1 MGRGAARASVE
12 CCRSARAT
20 ARGAVSGGNAFSP
33 ASSAPGSIRFTS
45 STPPSSAVSRGTGAP
60 CAAGFS
66 TSAAA
71 RSPTAVSSRTPCP
84 YFGTETNRTFTPG
97 SEADVTA
104 FGEALPFRSGAF
116 DAVLCTEVLE
126 HVPEPAEFL
135 REVHRI
141 IAPGGALL
149 LTTPQTWGLHEE
161 PYDFYRY
168 TKYGLRY
175 LFGKAGFE
183 VVDVAPTTGTLGTVG
198 QRLSSFFYYRLGGRT
213 RSAKPFAVVVC
224 AGIQLV
230 FAGADRL
237 AGRQGDTINWIV
249 LGRKLA

>member
-1 MGRGAARASVE
+1 MAGALLTRLKRTWLDPFHIVHSTLERGLARHA
-12 CCRSARAT
+12 
-20 ARGAVSGGNAFSP
+20 GAVRGRVLDIGCGTKPYQRLFP
-33 ASSAPGSIRFTS
+33 E
-45 STPPSSAVSRGTGAP
+45 AVFY
-60 CAAGFS
+60 C
-66 TSAAA
+66 
-71 RSPTAVSSRTPCP
+71 
-84 YFGTETNRTFTPG
+84 GTETNRTFTPG
-97 SEADVTA
+97 SRADVTA
-104 FGEALPFRSGAF
+104 FGEALPFRGGVF

-135 REVHRI
+135 REVNRI
-141 IAPGGALL
+141 IAPGGVLL

-168 TKYGLRY
+168 TKYGLQY

-213 RSAKPFAVVVC
+213 RLGKPFAVVVC
-224 AGIQLV
+224 AGIQLA

-249 LGRKLA
+249 LGRKQH

>member
-1 MGRGAARASVE
+1 MAGPVLARLKRTWLDPFHIVHSTLERGLARH
-12 CCRSARAT
+12 RSAV
-20 ARGAVSGGNAFSP
+20 RGRVLDIGC
-33 ASSAPGSIRFTS
+33 
-45 STPPSSAVSRGTGAP
+45 GTKP
-60 CAAGFS
+60 YQRLFPDAA
-66 TSAAA
+66 
-71 RSPTAVSSRTPCP
+71 P

-97 SEADVTA
+97 SKADVTA
-104 FGEALPFRSGAF
+104 FGEALPFRTGAF

-126 HVPEPAEFL
+126 HVPEPAAFL
-135 REVHRI
+135 AEVYRV

-168 TKYGLRY
+168 TKYGLHY
-175 LFGKAGFE
+175 LFGKTGFE

-198 QRLSSFFYYRLGGRT
+198 QRLSSFFYYRLGGRI
-213 RSAKPFAVVVC
+213 RWLKPFAVVVC

-230 FAGADRL
+230 FAAADRL

-249 LGRKLA
+249 LGRKPA

>member
-1 MGRGAARASVE
+1 MAGRVLARLKRTWLDPFHIVHSTLE
-12 CCRSARAT
+12 RGLARH
-20 ARGAVSGGNAFSP
+20 RGAVRGRVLDIGCGTKPYRRLFP
-33 ASSAPGSIRFTS
+33 A
-45 STPPSSAVSRGTGAP
+45 AV
-60 CAAGFS
+60 
-66 TSAAA
+66 
-71 RSPTAVSSRTPCP
+71 P

-104 FGEALPFRSGAF
+104 FGEALPFRTGAF

-126 HVPEPAEFL
+126 HVPEPSAFL
-135 REVHRI
+135 GEVRRV

-168 TKYGLRY
+168 TKYGLQY

-213 RSAKPFAVVVC
+213 RWLKPFAVVVC
-224 AGIQLV
+224 AGIQLL

-237 AGRQGDTINWIV
+237 ARRQGDTINWIV
-249 LGRKLA
+249 LGRKPT